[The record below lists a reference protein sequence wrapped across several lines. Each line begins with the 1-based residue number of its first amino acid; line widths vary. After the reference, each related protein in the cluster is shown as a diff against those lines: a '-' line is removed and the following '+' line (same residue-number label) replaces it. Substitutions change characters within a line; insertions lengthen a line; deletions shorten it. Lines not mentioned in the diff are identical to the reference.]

1 MRRILRKTQ
10 LLFYAG
16 MVTAILFLMGC
27 AATEARPVGVS
38 RFISFSVAP
47 VYPKSF
53 EITAA
58 SLHSIYGHF
67 GLEELKE
74 AWRKKALEVANG
86 RKFKESPLVVHD
98 SEDSTSGWPQKFR
111 SVTGTITLID

>member
-1 MRRILRKTQ
+1 VRPLHH
-10 LLFYAG
+10 FYAATLG
-16 MVTAILFLMGC
+16 AILFLQGC
-27 AATEARPVGVS
+27 VAAEPRPAGVS
-38 RFISFSVAP
+38 RFISFSVSP

-67 GLEELKE
+67 SVQELEE

-86 RKFKESPLVVHD
+86 RKFKTTRFVVHD
-98 SEDSTSGWPQKFR
+98 SEDSSGGWPQKLR
-111 SVTGTITLID
+111 SVSGTITLID